1 MTSPIFH
8 ILHNRSTANTAP
20 ESKEA
25 TEKGSKVKG
34 KASDAASPKKPK
46 VPAPATEAVPAP
58 PGQEEPDVVLEA
70 KADLYLYDQASG
82 LFMTQEKGVDV
93 KVLEAGRFL
102 CEFTSAD
109 FEMNS
114 NLSYNPFFLADWLA
128 ITSSKR
134 QWLSQQLE
142 SSMNMHFSAENAS
155 AVWNFYDTERH
166 VYSWLIRFGDKAS
179 FDAFQAGFAR
189 LMWEALNEEKFEKVK
204 EVEKSYIE
212 EAYDDDVEMGNA
224 EEEDREAYARDD
236 EEAAEVAAELGDTSG
251 RAEDEEDEENDVG
264 NKGDNLAVMPIEA
277 GDRDKNTQLTVG
289 YKFDRS
295 FVVRGNK
302 IGVFKHTDDDQLEFA
317 TTINNVATPNGKAF
331 NPRKVMLHDQDS
343 SMVMM
348 DPTNTHALY
357 RMDLEY
363 GKVVDEW
370 KVHDDIGVDNVVPD
384 SKYAQTTAQK
394 TLIGHGHNSIY
405 RIDPRLAGQKLV
417 DSQFKLYTTKNDFSS
432 AATDSSGRLAV
443 ASNKGD
449 IRLFDQIG
457 KNAKT
462 ALPALGDPIIGVD
475 VTADGRYVIATCKT
489 YLLLI
494 DTLIGDGRYKGSLGF
509 DRAFPSDSK
518 PIPRRLQLKPHHV
531 AYMDEEVSFTPA
543 RFDTPPDGGETS
555 IVSATGSYI
564 VSWPMEKVKRGRT
577 DVYTLRKLGDTVV
590 EDNFAFGSSSNII
603 VAMPQDLQMHRK
615 AQLKKPT
622 RTSLMEMPRYS
633 RSSVVDERY

>member
-1 MTSPIFH
+1 
-8 ILHNRSTANTAP
+8 
-20 ESKEA
+20 
-25 TEKGSKVKG
+25 
-34 KASDAASPKKPK
+34 
-46 VPAPATEAVPAP
+46 
-58 PGQEEPDVVLEA
+58 
-70 KADLYLYDQASG
+70 
-82 LFMTQEKGVDV
+82 
-93 KVLEAGRFL
+93 
-102 CEFTSAD
+102 
-109 FEMNS
+109 
-114 NLSYNPFFLADWLA
+114 
-128 ITSSKR
+128 
-134 QWLSQQLE
+134 
-142 SSMNMHFSAENAS
+142 MNMHFSVENSS

-204 EVEKSYIE
+204 EVEKHYIE
-212 EAYDDDVEMGNA
+212 EAYEDDVEMGDA
-224 EEEDREAYARDD
+224 QEEDRESYARDD

-251 RAEDEEDEENDVG
+251 REDDEEDQENDVG

-277 GDRDKNTQLTVG
+277 GDRDTNSQLTVG

-317 TTINNVATPNGKAF
+317 TAINNVATPNGKVF

-370 KVHDDIGVDNVVPD
+370 KIHDDIAVDNVVPD

-509 DRAFPSDSK
+509 DRAFPADSK

-564 VSWPMEKVKRGRT
+564 VSWPMEKVKKGRT

-590 EDNFAFGSSSNII
+590 EDNFAFGSSNNII